1 MLNEGIKDL
10 INLMCMEETIN
21 EKPIKN
27 INTKIEK
34 NKLIIQVDL
43 KNFEKEKTISGKSDL
58 IASTRAGL
66 PIKHGDD
73 IIMLQLN
80 IFNQKRSI
88 KNV

>member
-21 EKPIKN
+21 KKPIKN

-66 PIKHGDD
+66 PIKYGNA

-80 IFNQKRSI
+80 IFNQKRGI